1 MPKRT
6 FDFIKYKK
14 AIDFSFNFYG
24 SKLRKGMKYP
34 YFSYLSSVSN
44 MIIENNGSTE
54 EAIAG
59 LFHDILEEKDGPKKS
74 NTIKLKFGVKVFNI
88 VKQCSNQQP
97 YDQNESSWE
106 ERKKQ
111 FIDNMGKK
119 SQSSLLVSIC
129 DKIHSLNCII
139 NDHNKIGKKL
149 WHNNFLEPQDYYW
162 YYRSLC
168 TNFKKFLKNHK
179 TLKDKFHRNVNELG
193 HLLKN

>member
-1 MPKRT
+1 M
-6 FDFIKYKK
+6 ILLSIK

-59 LFHDILEEKDGPKKS
+59 LFMIFWRKKESKKS

-97 YDQNESSWE
+97 YDQTNPHG
-106 ERKKQ
+106 ERERNNLL
-111 FIDNMGKK
+111 IIWGKN
-119 SQSSLLVSIC
+119 
-129 DKIHSLNCII
+129 LN
-139 NDHNKIGKKL
+139 
-149 WHNNFLEPQDYYW
+149 P
-162 YYRSLC
+162 LC
-168 TNFKKFLKNHK
+168 
-179 TLKDKFHRNVNELG
+179 
-193 HLLKN
+193 